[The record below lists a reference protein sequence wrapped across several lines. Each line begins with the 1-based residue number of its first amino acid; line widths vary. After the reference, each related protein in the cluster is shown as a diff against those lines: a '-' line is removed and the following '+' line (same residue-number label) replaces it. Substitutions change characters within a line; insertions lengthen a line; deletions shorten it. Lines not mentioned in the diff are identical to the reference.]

1 MLDAIARPFGILMMW
16 LYELTH
22 NYFLSVILFSLI
34 VTLIFL
40 PFQMKS
46 KKGMMR
52 ISLINPQLQELA
64 KKYGSNKVK
73 YNEEVQKL
81 YREEGVNPMSGC
93 IWTLIPFPVL
103 IALYQAIRK
112 PITIMMGVSESLLAE
127 GGAIAE
133 KLSQLGFEA
142 SSAGYVQ
149 IEQAKFI
156 SEHFS
161 EFEGISD
168 KLQQINYS
176 SFGLDLGAV
185 PQWQLW
191 TFDWSDSSKWL
202 PAVGLFLIPILA
214 TLISFI
220 SVKIS
225 QKMNPQPQTA
235 DGAAPATGNGMIFVT
250 SLMTLFF
257 AFAMPAALGVYW
269 IANSTFNTIRD
280 IYLTKRYK
288 KIIAAEKAVRDEA
301 RMKKQAEIE
310 AKRKETERLKENNA
324 TVQSENTSKKKQQ
337 ALKKQAKAEK
347 ALEWQRSKG
356 IVPEKSNP
364 SQVGDRPYA
373 RGRSYDPERF
383 AANGVI
389 GATSNTSRFDKI
401 LEASGFNPASA
412 GEEAADSGSSG
423 DVNALPEASAPFENT
438 SEENNIAPTD
448 NLQGDK
454 ND

>member
-16 LYELTH
+16 LYELTQ

-34 VTLIFL
+34 ITLIFL

-52 ISLINPQLQELA
+52 VSLINPQLQELA
-64 KKYGSNKVK
+64 KKYSSNRVK

-127 GGAIAE
+127 GGAIAA
-133 KLSQLGFEA
+133 KLAELGFTG
-142 SSAGYVQ
+142 SGGGYVQ

-168 KLQQINYS
+168 KLQQINYT

-185 PQWQLW
+185 PQWQIW
-191 TFDWSDSSKWL
+191 SFDWSDSSKWL
-202 PAVGLFLIPILA
+202 PALGLFMIPIIA
-214 TLISFI
+214 TLLSFI
-220 SVKIS
+220 SVKVS
-225 QKMNPQPQTA
+225 QKLNPQPQAA
-235 DGAAPATGNGMIFVT
+235 DGSTPGTGNGMIFFT

-257 AFAMPAALGVYW
+257 AFAMPAALGIYW
-269 IANSTFNTIRD
+269 AANSVFNTIRD
-280 IYLTKRYK
+280 AWLTKRYR
-288 KIIAAEKAVRDEA
+288 KIIEAEKAVRDEA
-301 RMKKQAEIE
+301 RMKKEAELE
-310 AKRKETERLKENNA
+310 AKRKETERLRENNA

-337 ALKKQAKAEK
+337 ALKKQARAEK

-356 IVPEKSNP
+356 IVPERSNP

-373 RGRSYDPERF
+373 RGRNYDPDRF
-383 AANGVI
+383 AANGII

-401 LEASGFNPASA
+401 LET
-412 GEEAADSGSSG
+412 SGSNA
-423 DVNALPEASAPFENT
+423 VNVDDTADNGSLQVPEALPDVSAQAEST
-438 SEENNIAPTD
+438 SEENSNAPTD
-448 NLQGDK
+448 KLQGDK